1 MGQLDSALTG
11 LHKAGI
17 VWGDVKTE
25 NVLIDGENNAWITDF
40 DCGYTEGL
48 VEREIAG
55 TDLAGMAKLKK
66 VIFPHN
72 EA

>member
-1 MGQLDSALTG
+1 MHG
-11 LHKAGI
+11 L
-17 VWGDVKTE
+17 
-25 NVLIDGENNAWITDF
+25 LI

-55 TDLAGMAKLKK
+55 TMEGDLAGMAKLKK